1 MSYKII
7 WDEKASDFLKRLD
20 KQTIQRI
27 LKKVSSIVDD
37 PVHYLEPLVGISSYK
52 LRVGDYRLLVDI
64 DKGRLLLTIIF
75 IGHRKDIYQ
84 YIRRTGLKIKT

>member
-7 WDEKASDFLKRLD
+7 WDKKASDFLKRLEKSD
-20 KQTIQRI
+20 TQRI
-27 LKKVSSIVDD
+27 LKKVSSITDD
-37 PVHYLEPLVGISSYK
+37 PAHYLEPLVGISSYK

-84 YIRRTGLKIKT
+84 YVTRTGLRVKT